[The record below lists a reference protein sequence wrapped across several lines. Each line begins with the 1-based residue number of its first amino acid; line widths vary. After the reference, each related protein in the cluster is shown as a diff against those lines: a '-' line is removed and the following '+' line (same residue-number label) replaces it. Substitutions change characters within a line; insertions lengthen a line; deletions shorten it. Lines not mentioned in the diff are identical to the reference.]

1 MSRRLEELPAEEA
14 DAPTSPAEDGEPES
28 GTRDRRVLRALL
40 GRAERA
46 RKDPTRFFDFV
57 MKEEKTHG
65 RLRAAA
71 HQRVLFDFVFFHQ
84 RSVVRMPVGFTKTFC
99 MASITLYLIGV
110 DPTERGAVIS
120 ASREQAEKPLSMVQ
134 DYIEDE
140 SEQFAELH
148 LTFPE
153 LRPSRRVKDPWTQH
167 KLVVDRPPGIRDP
180 SLVAV
185 GEGGKLPGAR
195 LSWIIVDDVLNEENT
210 RTPAARA
217 KVKRWFDSTVV
228 SRKDVEGSR
237 IVVTNTPWDPD
248 DLTYALE
255 KAGWPTI
262 TMSIRRD
269 PITIAQ
275 RALAW
280 DSGPRSARRSSRAG
294 TTYRLAAHDSA
305 EYGAP
310 LARYDANAR
319 EWVPAQ
325 EGDAGA
331 APRDVEERIPL
342 WPEVYPET
350 KIEQIRTEYAGAT
363 SELNQLYYCRTRTDD
378 DKVREQHVEKC
389 KRLAIRA
396 GVHRLVKEYRGPWPV
411 VTGVD
416 LAIGQEEKHDR
427 TAFFTF
433 ACVGEPA
440 ASTTKLYRNLR
451 LILDVDVGRYRGR
464 AIVDKVIEKTTRY
477 GSIASPRRDERR
489 AGLPP
494 AVGARRRRRRAH
506 PGARH
511 GGEQAPARP
520 RRRRRVPRAGERGLA
535 HPDRPR
541 HQPLPGGRADVD
553 RGHLGL
559 QAPAGAHGR
568 RAHGVLARPRGGPRA
583 RRPLLRVR
591 RGAGEPRRA
600 HRRPLTETAV
610 SVARGWRVASGP

>member
-1 MSRRLEELPAEEA
+1 MSRRLEEPPAEEA
-14 DAPTSPAEDGEPES
+14 DAPPSPAGDEEPES

-46 RKDPTRFFDFV
+46 RKDLTRFFDFV

-99 MASITLYLIGV
+99 MASITLYLIGT

-140 SEQFAELH
+140 SDQFAELH

-262 TMSIRRD
+262 TMSID
-269 PITIAQ
+269 GTITIAN
-275 RALAW
+275 APDW
-280 DSGPRSARRSSRAG
+280 DSDEIRPSLLSRG
-294 TTYRLAAHDSA
+294 DTYRLAAHDSA

-319 EWVPAQ
+319 EWVAAR

-350 KIEQIRTEYAGAT
+350 KIEQIRSEYAGAT

-378 DKVREQHVEKC
+378 DKVREVHVEKC
-389 KRLAIRA
+389 KRLAVRA

-433 ACVGEPA
+433 ACVGELVIDD
-440 ASTTKLYRNLR
+440 KLYRNLR

-464 AIVDKVIEKTTRY
+464 AIVDKVIEKTTKY
-477 GSIASPRRDERR
+477 GSIARVETNAAQDYLRQWVLDVDVAVPIR
-489 AGLPP
+489 AHATGVNKHQRVHGVAGVFLELENGAWLIPTDPDTNLCPEGVQTWIEDILDYKPPP
-494 AVGARRRRRRAH
+494 AHTGDALMASW
-506 PGARH
+506 
-511 GGEQAPARP
+511 
-520 RRRRRVPRAGERGLA
+520 
-535 HPDRPR
+535 
-541 HQPLPGGRADVD
+541 
-553 RGHLGL
+553 
-559 QAPAGAHGR
+559 
-568 RAHGVLARPRGGPRA
+568 LARAEARA
-583 RRPLLRVR
+583 L
-591 RGAGEPRRA
+591 GA
-600 HRRPLTETAV
+600 L
-610 SVARGWRVASGP
+610 SYVADDGQGSLAALIAAR